1 MAYIKLNQP
10 DKLPE
15 KGLTAAQFKPW
26 KNHVL
31 TFLDQ
36 DDDAEQFLPGGRY
49 DSWLAASSTAKG
61 IRGRIVALYKKPED
75 DDNDDR
81 FDDEVD
87 DLEAMAAANKKT
99 PGSWALLDQGGKN
112 ALKSKMAVN
121 RLKLRN
127 KQLQKT
133 LQMLSSFVFW
143 SEADSIV
150 LDSTSVEWV
159 FAFLRKHYN
168 IESRGVN
175 FLKIVKITYKT
186 GDNAQTFY
194 KQFRAGFVD
203 NLRKAGDARSHLKPG
218 DRMPADEA
226 LTPSFED
233 AIILWTLEKIDPR
246 LPARVAKDYE
256 HRLDKDTH
264 LIDLQSTIFQA
275 VPAMLESLDRD
286 ANLQSIASSAAIS
299 PPQPAVGM
307 SAFYQYQ
314 SNRGGR
320 GSGGRGQN
328 RGGRG
333 RGAPRT
339 SSGRTWTT
347 KYCSIC
353 RGKGKSEATIASHDT
368 VNCDSL
374 SKSDLRAMLSSL
386 QAMDLNPNNLDE
398 GEDAEEVQD
407 GYEYNQEDMSQGL
420 ETKESS

>member
-61 IRGRIVALYKKPED
+61 IRGRIAALYQKPEN
-75 DDNDDR
+75 DDNDER
-81 FDDEVD
+81 FSDEVTTD
-87 DLEAMAAANKKT
+87 EAKAAANKKD
-99 PGSWALLDQGGKN
+99 PGSWTGMNQVDKDALQ
-112 ALKSKMAVN
+112 SRMRVN

-143 SEADSIV
+143 SEADSIM
-150 LDSTSVEWV
+150 LDSTSIDWV

-175 FLKIVKITYKT
+175 FLKIVKIAYKT

-218 DRMPADEA
+218 DRMPADEV
-226 LTPSFED
+226 LSPSFED
-233 AIILWTLEKIDPR
+233 AIILRP
-246 LPARVAKDYE
+246 
-256 HRLDKDTH
+256 
-264 LIDLQSTIFQA
+264 
-275 VPAMLESLDRD
+275 
-286 ANLQSIASSAAIS
+286 
-299 PPQPAVGM
+299 
-307 SAFYQYQ
+307 
-314 SNRGGR
+314 
-320 GSGGRGQN
+320 GQF
-328 RGGRG
+328 G
-333 RGAPRT
+333 
-339 SSGRTWTT
+339 
-347 KYCSIC
+347 
-353 RGKGKSEATIASHDT
+353 
-368 VNCDSL
+368 VL
-374 SKSDLRAMLSSL
+374 
-386 QAMDLNPNNLDE
+386 
-398 GEDAEEVQD
+398 
-407 GYEYNQEDMSQGL
+407 
-420 ETKESS
+420 